1 MKTFHLLV
9 IFFCQMLPQHTCV
22 VIKSGSHSTI
32 AGFNNTDLPECI
44 LPSTYIK
51 RERKNQATE
60 NTPQTSDPNEK
71 PAYIFNKLE
80 MLTLSSAPQD
90 KRDSDDQLNV
100 YTIID
105 ERGVPYNWDALECQW
120 RYIYEQCLQCDP
132 SSLPLVITVPHMKDE
147 VSVAV
152 MEKYFDLVFNKFKV
166 PVLQVVIEPLAVA
179 LSIGK
184 TSALVVDMGSSGCSV
199 TPIIDG
205 TIVKSSVMRSKYG
218 GDFLDYE
225 IHKAVSRLLESE
237 GRVGERLEGK
247 KEKEGKP
254 EEIDGSEVDAE
265 GDLKMGDNDATSAD
279 TNTLSGIQQ
288 KATAP
293 DSLQVWSESNTW
305 MQDFKMTMLQVS
317 DRDFL
322 EIEKYYAE
330 QTEMLIKQQE
340 QLQQYVAADSQADGK
355 PHNVSLDEATI
366 ASITNSNLL
375 LQKRHYLYK
384 PENKT
389 LSFKIGECYR
399 LGEYIFNPSLAS
411 EKFSKEDGLGEL
423 MVKAVRKAGG
433 SISSVGTSILGSLG
447 PTVAT
452 TSGRNN
458 GPLGDNIFAGSGDST
473 IAATTT
479 AGTSAPSTIGISTT
493 PEQVYSSLL
502 SNVIITGGT
511 SMINGV
517 EQRIIKELSTAFP
530 QYKITTYMNQ
540 NLLDR
545 KLQSWTGAVAM
556 ANLPSWELGKW
567 YTKEDV
573 LAKTARSTQRTGGSK

>member
-1 MKTFHLLV
+1 
-9 IFFCQMLPQHTCV
+9 MLPQHTCV

-51 RERKNQATE
+51 RERQNQVTE
-60 NTPQTSDPNEK
+60 NAQQSTDPHEDTN
-71 PAYIFNKLE
+71 YTFNKLE
-80 MLTLSSAPQD
+80 MLSLSSTPPD
-90 KRDSDDQLNV
+90 KRNPDDQLEV

-105 ERGVPYNWDALECQW
+105 ERGVPYNWDALERQW
-120 RYIYEQCLQCDP
+120 RYIYEHCLQCDP

-184 TSALVVDMGSSGCSV
+184 TSALVVDMGSSGCTI

-225 IHKAVSRLLESE
+225 IHKAVNRLLES
-237 GRVGERLEGK
+237 RGK
-247 KEKEGKP
+247 EMEEEEEEIKEKERKLD
-254 EEIDGSEVDAE
+254 EIKEHEVDAE
-265 GDLKMGDNDATSAD
+265 GDLKMSDNDATCED
-279 TNTLSGIQQ
+279 TNTLSGKQQ
-288 KATAP
+288 KVSTP
-293 DSLQVWSESNTW
+293 DSLQVWFESNTW
-305 MQDFKMTMLQVS
+305 MQEFKMTMLQVS

-375 LQKRHYLYK
+375 LQKRRYLYK
-384 PENKT
+384 PENRT

-399 LGEYIFNPSLAS
+399 LGEFIFNPSLAS

-458 GPLGDNIFAGSGDST
+458 GALGDHMFAGTGDST

-479 AGTSAPSTIGISTT
+479 SGTSAPSTVGISTT

-517 EQRIIKELSTAFP
+517 EQRVIKELSAAFP

-573 LAKTARSTQRTGGSK
+573 LAKTGRSTRKT